1 MQLKTSQRTKIFI
14 KNWYHGNFWK
24 VHRSLSRCLKSEK
37 KPGYLNAKLSN
48 LANIYWS
55 SYKPTQ
61 NKLRKHGIL
70 KKPIIIKDIVIVTPN
85 KWNDVVFLDGNICHQ
100 KLMILQSLRK
110 RKIMPLK
117 LEKNNNSVFWV
128 KSRKKIFLIKICK
141 ILRNFFDSAD
151 FSLRPNISSISNY
164 NYNVAKFLTEL
175 LDPVILK
182 RHCAKDLFSFCEE
195 T

>member
-1 MQLKTSQRTKIFI
+1 MQFKTSQRTKIFI

-37 KPGYLNAKLSN
+37 KPGYLRAKLSK

-70 KKPIIIKDIVIVTPN
+70 KKLIIMKDIVIVTPN
-85 KWNDVVFLDGNICHQ
+85 KWNDVVFLDGNIYDQ

-117 LEKNNNSVFWV
+117 QEKKNNSVFWV
-128 KSRKKIFLIKICK
+128 KSRKKIFLIKICIRK
-141 ILRNFFDSAD
+141 STTVVLNWLLFTVFLKHLGIYLILLTFLFDQ
-151 FSLRPNISSISNY
+151 L
-164 NYNVAKFLTEL
+164 FL
-175 LDPVILK
+175 P
-182 RHCAKDLFSFCEE
+182 
-195 T
+195 